1 MNHHASLDEAF
12 IRRLTEIVNEHIA
25 NEHFGAGE
33 LSVAAGMSRSHIHR
47 RLKSIKNQSVSH
59 FIRYIRLEKA
69 MKMLLES
76 DSSASEIAYQVGFS
90 SPAYFNR
97 CFHEYYGYPPGEVR
111 KHNLALVESDDLE
124 ENLPAVQ
131 NDKIE
136 KSSLLIRGW
145 FFRNSKWILPVTIFL
160 FFMALAYGSY
170 NLFFE
175 KQGTGR
181 SGKHSKKSI
190 IVLPFRNLSD
200 NPENQYFA
208 DGMMEDILNSLF
220 RISDFK
226 VVSRTTSEHF
236 RGSGLTTGEIARKV
250 NVSNVLEGSVRQQ
263 GNMVRITIQLI
274 DPIHDQHLWSA
285 NFDRELTNVMGVQG
299 EIALLVADK
308 LEAVLSE
315 SEIVDIGKLPTR
327 NSEAYDNYLRG
338 RFLLHKANSVQRADF
353 GRSGVTNCIQYYEKA
368 IAADTAFAEAYAGL
382 ANAWFNLSAWGFLPA
397 SVGMPEARKYC
408 LKAIEC
414 DPDCAEAHAVLGA
427 YFIWGGGGNFT
438 EGSKELKKAV
448 ELDPDFATARQWYAQ
463 CLMITG
469 PIKEA
474 RLHVNRALELEPY
487 FWVVQTLSAWIF
499 YFEKKYDRAIEDC
512 IAARSLNPDF
522 TDNKWL
528 FVLNYTKLGE
538 GEKMLQELLAIIKKY
553 TQDEKYPEEVQ
564 AAFNRNGI
572 NGVFSWLIEVNNN
585 RPIPVEGM
593 DGHPFYSA
601 WWNAILGNRSEAVY
615 WLEQS
620 LNYPRPLGH
629 YTNLIATNPD
639 FDLLRDD
646 PRFLEVIEKKGL
658 TPYHKRTPKQ

>member
-1 MNHHASLDEAF
+1 MNQHTSLDEAF
-12 IRRLTEIVNEHIA
+12 IRKLTEIVNEHIA

-59 FIRYIRLEKA
+59 FIRLIRLGEA
-69 MKMLLES
+69 MKMLRES
-76 DSSASEIAYQVGFS
+76 DSSVAEIAYQVGFS

-97 CFHEYYGYPPGEVR
+97 CFHEYYGYPPGEAR
-111 KHNLALVESDDLE
+111 KQDLSLFESDSLE
-124 ENLPAVQ
+124 IDISAIEKE
-131 NDKIE
+131 KIE
-136 KSSLLIRGW
+136 KSSTLVLGSV
-145 FFRNSKWILPVTIFL
+145 FRNLKWILPVTIFL
-160 FFMALAYGSY
+160 IFMALAYGSY
-170 NLFFE
+170 NLFFAQ
-175 KQGTGR
+175 KDSVK
-181 SGKHSKKSI
+181 SGKHSSKSI

-200 NPENQYFA
+200 NPESQYFA
-208 DGMMEDILNSLF
+208 DGIMEDILNSLF
-220 RISDFK
+220 RIREFK

-236 RGSGLTTGEIARKV
+236 RESGLTVREIARKSD
-250 NVSNVLEGSVRQQ
+250 VSNVLEGSIRQQ
-263 GNMVRITIQLI
+263 GNKVRITIQLI
-274 DPIHDQHLWSA
+274 DATHDRHLWSA
-285 NFDRELTNVMGVQG
+285 NFDRELTDVMGIQG

-315 SEIVDIGKLPTR
+315 SEIVEIGKLPTR
-327 NSEAYDNYLRG
+327 NHEAYDNYLRG
-338 RFLLHKANSVQRADF
+338 RFLLHKANSAQRADF
-353 GRSGVTNCIQYYEKA
+353 GRDGVLNCIQYYEKA
-368 IAADTAFAEAYAGL
+368 IAADTAFAAAYAGL

-397 SVGMPEARKYC
+397 NVGIPKARKYC

-414 DPDCAEAHAVLGA
+414 DPECAEGHAVLGA
-427 YFIWGGGGNFT
+427 YFIWGGGGSFT

-448 ELDPDFATARQWYAQ
+448 ELDPNFATARQWYAQ

-512 IAARSLNPDF
+512 IAARGLNPDF
-522 TDNKWL
+522 IDNKWL
-528 FVLNYTKLGE
+528 FVLNYAKLGE
-538 GEKMLQELLAIIKKY
+538 GEKMLQELLAIINEY

-564 AAFNRNGI
+564 AAFNKSGI

-601 WWNAILGNRSEAVY
+601 WWNAILGNKSEAIY

-620 LNYPRPLGH
+620 LEYPRPLGH

-658 TPYHKRTPKQ
+658 TPYHKPTPKQ